1 MIDLVIVISDNIK
14 KLDKGFNI
22 HQYKEKK
29 IPIYIVTGNLDTN
42 NIVDAIN
49 LTKYT
54 SYIKNSSERIIKKA
68 LSIVSLNEKK

>member
-14 KLDKGFNI
+14 KLDKVFNI